1 MADVIQIPTPKERVI
16 YLADQVDQSTI
27 NNLTKSIIE
36 INDNDEVLE
45 KIYSIYD
52 LEYKPK
58 PIKIYVDSYGGY
70 VYQCF
75 GLLSVM
81 NRSKTPIHTIVTGC
95 AMSCGFLIAI
105 SGHKRFGYE
114 KSTFMYHQ
122 LSSTAWGKVKDIEED
137 LAESLRLQ
145 KMIEDITLEK
155 TGIPKKKL
163 ENNYKNKKDWFM
175 DSKTALK
182 NRVIDEII

>member
-1 MADVIQIPTPKERVI
+1 MSDVIQIPTPKERVI

-36 INDNDEVLE
+36 INDNDRVLE

-52 LEYKPK
+52 LEYRPK

-81 NRSKTPIHTIVTGC
+81 DRSKTPIHTIVTGC

-105 SGHKRFGYE
+105 SGHRRFGYD

-122 LSSTAWGKVKDIEED
+122 VSSAAWGKAKAIEED
-137 LAESLRLQ
+137 LTETLRLQ
-145 KMIEDITLEK
+145 KMIEKITLEK
-155 TGIPKKKL
+155 TGISKKKL
-163 ENNYKNKKDWFM
+163 ENNYKRKEDWFM